1 MGRLV
6 YRLELSNRVNS
17 WPLKSFS
24 SSNLTVIVRPSSICT
39 MVSLIDFGSLF
50 RLILVSLTWN
60 QKWKDGISIN
70 RFLWSAQVRS
80 RQIAVNKKS
89 IIIL

>member
-24 SSNLTVIVRPSSICT
+24 SSILTVIVRPSSICT
-39 MVSLIDFGSLF
+39 MVSLINRREEFGMLMLEVFS
-50 RLILVSLTWN
+50 
-60 QKWKDGISIN
+60 D
-70 RFLWSAQVRS
+70 
-80 RQIAVNKKS
+80 
-89 IIIL
+89 